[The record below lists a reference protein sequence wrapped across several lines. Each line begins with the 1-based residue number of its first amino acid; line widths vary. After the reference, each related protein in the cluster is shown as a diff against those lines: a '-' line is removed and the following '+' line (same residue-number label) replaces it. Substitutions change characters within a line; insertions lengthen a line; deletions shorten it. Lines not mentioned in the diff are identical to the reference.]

1 VHNHQQKLRL
11 TTFVVLLAL
20 MESGIARIVRAQSS
34 IVETSEGKVEGTR
47 QSVSSGPGV
56 VSFRGIPYAAPPVGT
71 LRWKKPQPAAAW
83 DGVRKAGAYSPAC
96 IQMPGLSAANGGD
109 PGPLSEDC
117 LYLNV
122 WTPKPDPS
130 AKLPVM
136 VWIHGGAYLF
146 GAGGLP
152 LYDGGPLASKGAV
165 FVSMN
170 YRLGALGFFAHPA
183 IEKENPGGPV
193 NFGLLDQIAALEW
206 IRKNIAQFGGDPS
219 NVTIFGQSAGA
230 KSVLALFASPLARGL
245 FQKGIAMSSYSI
257 PDATRAKAIEIG
269 VRVANELGLPGTAAS
284 AEDLRRVPAD
294 KFGPLRGP
302 ELSTAPAPISGDE
315 VLPRSVADT
324 FAAGKEAPL
333 PLILGDTSDDSSVVA
348 AFGIDPAEVV
358 KKMRGAGLLLKGL
371 YPGVRNE
378 NELARQAVRDV
389 VFTLS
394 VRVVADRHSK
404 LAPAWRYYFDY
415 IAVNSRAELPG
426 VPHGAEIAYALDTG
440 DIYAPTKNTFTDGDR
455 NYARRV
461 SEFWFQFAKVGKPI
475 SDGSPSWPSDTATR
489 DRTMLFNQSMQVK
502 TDFMRARLNV
512 FIAAGKIL
520 ATFAK
525 PK

>member
-1 VHNHQQKLRL
+1 
-11 TTFVVLLAL
+11 
-20 MESGIARIVRAQSS
+20 
-34 IVETSEGKVEGTR
+34 
-47 QSVSSGPGV
+47 
-56 VSFRGIPYAAPPVGT
+56 
-71 LRWKKPQPAAAW
+71 
-83 DGVRKAGAYSPAC
+83 
-96 IQMPGLSAANGGD
+96 
-109 PGPLSEDC
+109 
-117 LYLNV
+117 
-122 WTPKPDPS
+122 
-130 AKLPVM
+130 M

-152 LYDGGPLASKGAV
+152 LYNGGPLASKGAV

-183 IEKENPGGPV
+183 LEKENPGGPV
-193 NFGLLDQIAALEW
+193 NFGLLDQIAALQW
-206 IRKNIAQFGGDPS
+206 IRQNIAQFGGDPD
-219 NVTIFGQSAGA
+219 NVTILGQSAGA

-245 FQKGIAMSSYSI
+245 FHKGIAMSSYSI

-269 VRVANELGLPGTAAS
+269 VRVANELGLPGATAS
-284 AEDLRRVPAD
+284 EEELRRVPAE
-294 KFGPLRGP
+294 KFGPMRGP
-302 ELSTAPAPISGDE
+302 NLSNAPAPISGDE
-315 VLPRSVADT
+315 VLPRSIADT
-324 FAAGKEAPL
+324 FAARKEAPL

-358 KKMRGAGLLLKGL
+358 KKMRGAGMLLKAL

-389 VFTLS
+389 IFTLP

-404 LAPAWRYYFDY
+404 LAPTWRYYFDY
-415 IAVNSRAELPG
+415 VAVNSRAEFPHG
-426 VPHGAEIAYALDTG
+426 VPHGGEIAYGLDTC
-440 DIYAPTKNTFTDGDR
+440 DVYEPTKNTFTSADR
-455 NYARRV
+455 DYALRV

-475 SDGSPSWPSDTATR
+475 SEGSPSWPSDTAMR
-489 DRTMLFNQSMQVK
+489 DRTMVFGETMQLK

-512 FIAAGKIL
+512 FVAAGKIP